1 MQPRPPSALNHVKAD
16 IPTPN
21 GIISVEWTKKDG
33 KFNLSVVVP
42 EGTTADVIMP
52 SGERRQFMS
61 GSHRLSCPRE
71 SGTRRKTVLL
81 LGDSICMGYAPYV
94 RELMKDRADVVYPK
108 RNCMFA
114 CYTLRMI
121 WEWSRLVDDPKSVD
135 VVHFNNG
142 LWDLGQRDGRD
153 CLTPVDVYAST
164 LRRIVDELRHFF
176 PNARII
182 FATTT
187 PINEKTF
194 CEQHTK
200 GNAEVERY
208 NAAARKILSGSVD
221 AINDL
226 YAFVRENKVDR
237 HYKDIVHFHD
247 EGYRILAGQ
256 VVKSIDS
263 FSTPAPMR

>member
-1 MQPRPPSALNHVKAD
+1 M
-16 IPTPN
+16 
-21 GIISVEWTKKDG
+21 EWTKKDG

-42 EGTTADVIMP
+42 EGTMADVIMP

-81 LGDSICMGYAPYV
+81 LGDSIRMGYAPYV

-114 CYTLRMI
+114 YYTLRMI

-153 CLTPVDVYAST
+153 CLTPVNVYAST

-187 PINEKTF
+187 PINEKPSANSTRRGMRRWSGIMLPQGRF
-194 CEQHTK
+194 C
-200 GNAEVERY
+200 R
-208 NAAARKILSGSVD
+208 AALM
-221 AINDL
+221 
-226 YAFVRENKVDR
+226 
-237 HYKDIVHFHD
+237 
-247 EGYRILAGQ
+247 Q
-256 VVKSIDS
+256 
-263 FSTPAPMR
+263 